1 MISKLSIGNPVSE
14 DRSGGKYLLERVEN
28 ITAEEI
34 ELPKN
39 ILLGEICQWNDN
51 IQVVEDEPVI
61 EKKY

>member
-1 MISKLSIGNPVSE
+1 MSE

-39 ILLGEICQWNDN
+39 ILLGKVCQ
-51 IQVVEDEPVI
+51 
-61 EKKY
+61 

>member
-1 MISKLSIGNPVSE
+1 MSK
-14 DRSGGKYLLERVEN
+14 DRSGDKYLLERVEN
-28 ITAEEI
+28 IIAEEI

-39 ILLGEICQWNDN
+39 ILLDEICQWNDN

>member
-1 MISKLSIGNPVSE
+1 MSKNGSRDG
-14 DRSGGKYLLERVEN
+14 YLLERVEN

>member
-1 MISKLSIGNPVSE
+1 MSE
-14 DRSGGKYLLERVEN
+14 DRSRGKYLLERVEN
-28 ITAEEI
+28 IIAEEI

-51 IQVVEDEPVI
+51 IQVVKDEPVI